1 MRNIATTFSTG
12 CKICTCLAL
21 VIGSLITFG
30 ASDSDAQMLRPNRL
44 QADRGGWG
52 NPASA
57 DAQVNDWPYSDSS
70 QSIPVDRVPNERTRN
85 EIGLA
90 SYQQEMKQEL
100 GSQLPAD
107 APVRTAAVTLP
118 PRDSITDPFSQ
129 KLTQRFE
136 EPQPAALPN
145 DFVQPAGD
153 APAEVAVIHSGFFSI
168 ADEGNSGAAQVS
180 QPSNSEPSA
189 TLSEVPSFDF
199 SSLNQVFSSEDSALS
214 RTGLGSSIQA
224 MLLLAT
230 LSLAP
235 AIVLMT
241 TSYVRVVVVL
251 SLLRQAF
258 GSQQLPPTQVIT
270 ALSLFLTML
279 VMAPVWNEVKTEAID
294 PYAAEGS
301 VVSWQE
307 AWDAGVKP
315 VRSFMQKQI
324 QLAGNEQSIATF
336 YQYLPETSQQPP
348 SSFDDVPLN
357 VLLPAFMVSEL
368 KVAFLLGFQV
378 FLPFLVLDLVVSS
391 VTVSMGMLMLPPN
404 MVSFPL
410 KLILF
415 VMVDGWNLVIGM
427 LLQSFG
433 PFV

>member
-1 MRNIATTFSTG
+1 MRHKLTPMHNVALKFSMRWTV
-12 CKICTCLAL
+12 CAILAAA
-21 VIGSLITFG
+21 FG
-30 ASDSDAQMLRPNRL
+30 MLNVSVDAAQMLQP
-44 QADRGGWG
+44 DRSGWG
-52 NPASA
+52 DSQST
-57 DAQVNDWPYSDSS
+57 DTKIDDWPFGKSS
-70 QSIPVDRVPNERTRN
+70 QSIPVDRVPGDQVRN

-90 SYQQEMKQEL
+90 SFEQEL
-100 GSQLPAD
+100 KTEFASTMSEAA
-107 APVRTAAVTLP
+107 APRVAEVKLP
-118 PRDSITDPFSQ
+118 PRDAMTDPFLQ
-129 KLTQRFE
+129 KSLPPTVSAPKDPLER
-136 EPQPAALPN
+136 PADTKAR
-145 DFVQPAGD
+145 
-153 APAEVAVIHSGFFSI
+153 EAVVHSGFFAI
-168 ADEGNSGAAQVS
+168 AGDSRRTASGINES
-180 QPSNSEPSA
+180 SGGSSESTP
-189 TLSEVPSFDF
+189 FDF
-199 SSLNQVFSSEDSALS
+199 SSFENVLPTGDSALP

-301 VVSWQE
+301 QVTWQS
-307 AWDAGVKP
+307 AWDAGIKP
-315 VRSFMQKQI
+315 VRQFMQKQI

-348 SSFDDVPLN
+348 TSFDDVPLN

-433 PFV
+433 PFI